1 MKRIPAL
8 VSVIIPCY
16 NHGLY
21 LHQAIKSILNQ
32 TYRNF
37 EIIIVDDGSDD
48 KETLG
53 ILEKIDI
60 QGVEVF
66 HKQNGDVASARNYGI
81 RRSCGE
87 YILTLDADDRFA
99 PTFIEKAVN
108 ILQKQPKVGMV
119 TSYVQRFGENEI
131 ESGKLECKGGDIKDF
146 LVKNQAVACLMFR
159 FQCWKDAGG
168 YDEEIQGFED
178 WEFAISVTK
187 QGWTVYSIPEYLFFY
202 RRVPGSMYRRVLDK
216 RPEITKYIVLKHAE
230 MYHQHAED
238 VIYDREI
245 QIKQL
250 RQTLELYQD
259 SATVR
264 IGNLILKPLRWVK
277 NFVNE
282 RNKPN
287 TYTLITEKDLSV

>member
-16 NHGLY
+16 NHGKF
-21 LHQAIKSILNQ
+21 LHEAIKSILNQ

-48 KETLG
+48 KETLD

-66 HKQNGDVASARNYGI
+66 HKRNGDVASARNYGI

-87 YILTLDADDRFA
+87 YILTLDSDDKFA
-99 PTFIEKAVN
+99 PTFIEKSVD

-119 TSYVQRFGENEI
+119 TSYVLRFGENAI
-131 ESGKLECKGGDIKDF
+131 VSGKLECKGGDIKDF
-146 LVKNQAVACLMFR
+146 LLKNQAVACLMFR

-202 RRVPGSMYRRVLDK
+202 RRVPGSMYKRVLDK
-216 RPEITKYIVLKHAE
+216 RPEIMKYIVMKHAE
-230 MYHQHAED
+230 IFQRHAED
-238 VIYDREI
+238 VIYEREL

-250 RQTLELYQD
+250 RQTLEVYQD
-259 SATVR
+259 STTVK
-264 IGNLILKPLRWVK
+264 IGNLLLKPLRWVNK
-277 NFVNE
+277 LVKE
-282 RNKPN
+282 RNKTN
-287 TYTLITEKDLSV
+287 SYTLITAKDISV